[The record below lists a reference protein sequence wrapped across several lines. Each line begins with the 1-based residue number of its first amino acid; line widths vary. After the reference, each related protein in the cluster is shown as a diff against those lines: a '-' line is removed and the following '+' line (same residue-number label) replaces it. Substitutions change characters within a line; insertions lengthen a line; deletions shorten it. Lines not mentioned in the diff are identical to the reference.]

1 MENNTDPIF
10 FKNQE
15 LMFSNAFNLN
25 HKFFVAKDNTFL
37 DRKTNELKTVKQY
50 TSLLDIDSFLN
61 WELKLDNDHKNL
73 YELLKDELIEIYDI
87 DGDYTKP
94 SFLNDDGTR
103 RTYDEICTDFIDARL
118 DFQEDYYKH
127 IPLLRENFIIKRTD
141 DPSNVGSPK
150 EKISLHI
157 LIRNGM
163 KFKNNVDLKKFT
175 TKFKKYA
182 DLSYPKLIFDK
193 SIYSKNRVIR
203 ILGHSKSGQ
212 IGRQSYRYKD
222 FSTFNDICDRRLF
235 LASYLIGNETYYDA
249 IEEFDSFVIDDKID
263 PIEYGSES
271 SSKENIE
278 KLLNLI
284 FESIDN
290 NESTLC
296 DTEISDKICY
306 ADWKNLVFTVLNCSV
321 DESNKV
327 QRQLFSKLFQYY
339 RHSEDIDEDTT
350 WSNMSKYIGTY
361 SSLTIKSLHYFA
373 RQNYRYQDVFP
384 KLDFEYKIFIK
395 LLIYNKLVSKS
406 KSIMNKSPIPIP
418 IKYIHEFP
426 TLVHKSQKG
435 AYTIDYVRYIINSIC
450 CNVCNAGKNTI
461 YLYSKE
467 YDKSQQREVPFYSN
481 IKHSTLQQT
490 GSFLNIKIKFI
501 NNCFP
506 DDLDRY
512 KKQKISIIEGAIIPN
527 KLLIP
532 PPSMHTYKPVI
543 KSTQYVESIID
554 NMMTNNLF
562 KTYRSAVFEPYLY
575 KHDVKIYDDCL
586 NIFNGFAHRDSLD
599 DTSCD
604 TKCHSKVTTEL
615 YLNSLIF
622 ANFRDKLCNGVNEP
636 SSFEYFDNYIAH
648 MIQKPFERPLV
659 MIVLS
664 GSQGTGKDMF
674 IEFLES
680 LIGMEYVV
688 HIEKMETLL
697 KNFNKCLE
705 RKLLTKINE
714 IADKGI
720 HIENHNILKGI
731 ITCKTILI
739 EPKGIDSYSISHYS
753 RYIGFSNNE
762 DILKVENTDRRF
774 MMIKT
779 VNDMAND
786 ISYHNKIADNMK
798 DISIIRSAFKY
809 YATKDI
815 SGYKPTIIPN
825 TSYKGEQKIN
835 CLPYTLKF
843 LYYLGEEEKIDPSEG
858 TKSYKN
864 HMENIFCDYI
874 DWCTKMGNNKTVPRL
889 TMIKDFERLG
899 LVKQRIQTD
908 GGRKLGFNI
917 TYNELQD
924 LFRIYLK
931 DPTLILP
938 QN

>member
-1 MENNTDPIF
+1 MMENKTEPIF
-10 FKNQE
+10 FKTQE
-15 LMFSNAFNLN
+15 LMFSNASELKHN
-25 HKFFVAKDNTFL
+25 FFVAKDLSYL
-37 DRKTNELKTVKQY
+37 DKKTNKLKTVKQY
-50 TSLLDIDSFLN
+50 TSLPDIDSFLN
-61 WELKLDNDHKNL
+61 WELNLDTNNKNL
-73 YELLKDELIEIYDI
+73 YELLKEEMVEIYDI
-87 DGDYTKP
+87 DGDYTKT
-94 SFLNDDGTR
+94 SFLNDDGTQR
-103 RTYDEICTDFIDARL
+103 SYDEIVTDFIDARL

-141 DPSNVGSPK
+141 DPSNVGTPK

-157 LIRNGM
+157 IIRNGM
-163 KFKNNVDLKKFT
+163 KFKNNIDLKKFT
-175 TKFKKYA
+175 IKFKKYA

-203 ILGHSKSGQ
+203 ILSHSKDGQ

-235 LASYLIGNETYYDA
+235 FASYLIGNESYYDS
-249 IEEFDSFVIDDKID
+249 IDDNDSFVIDDKID
-263 PIEYGSES
+263 PIEYGSS
-271 SSKENIE
+271 SVDNIE
-278 KLLNLI
+278 KLLDLI

-296 DTEISDKICY
+296 DTEINDKMCY
-306 ADWKNLVFTVLNCSV
+306 ADWKNLVFTVLNCSI

-327 QRQLFSKLFQYY
+327 QRKLFSKLFQYY
-339 RHSEDIDEDTT
+339 RHSDDIDEDTT

-361 SSLTIKSLHYFA
+361 SSLTLKSLHYFA
-373 RQNYRYQDVFP
+373 RQNTKYKDIFP
-384 KLDFEYKIFIK
+384 NEHTEYKHFIMLK
-395 LLIYNKLVSKS
+395 IYNKLVTKA
-406 KSIMNKSPIPIP
+406 KNTMTKSPIPIP

-426 TLVHKSQKG
+426 TLVHISKND
-435 AYTIDYVRYIINSIC
+435 AFTIDYIQCIINSLC
-450 CNVCNAGKNTI
+450 SNVCNGGKNTI

-481 IKHSTLQQT
+481 IKYSNLQKT
-490 GSFLNIKIKFI
+490 GSFLNVNIRIL

-506 DDLDRY
+506 HQLDIY
-512 KKQKISIIEGAIIPN
+512 KQQQQKIKHGEKIPDK
-527 KLLIP
+527 KLLSI
-532 PPSMHTYKPVI
+532 PSMYIYKQVT
-543 KSTQYVESIID
+543 KSTQCEESVID

-562 KTYRSAVFEPYLY
+562 TTYRSAVFEPYLY
-575 KHDVKIYDDCL
+575 KDDVKIYNDCL
-586 NIFNGFAHRDSLD
+586 NIFNGFAHIDSLD
-599 DTSCD
+599 D
-604 TKCHSKVTTEL
+604 SKVTSEL

-622 ANFRDKLCNGVNEP
+622 SNFRDKLCNGINEP

-648 MIQKPFERPLV
+648 MIQKPYERPLV

-664 GSQGTGKDMF
+664 GEQGTGKDLF

-697 KNFNKCLE
+697 NNFNKCLE
-705 RKLLTKINE
+705 RKLLTKVNE

-720 HIENHNILKGI
+720 HIEKHNILKGI
-731 ITCKTILI
+731 ITCKTIQI
-739 EPKGIDSYSISHYS
+739 EPKGIDPYTISHYS

-762 DILKVENTDRRF
+762 DILKIENTDRRF

-779 VNDMAND
+779 KNDMANNVP
-786 ISYHNKIADNMK
+786 YHNKIMDNMK

-815 SGYKPTIIPN
+815 SGYKPAIMPIT
-825 TSYKGEQKIN
+825 TYKSEQKIHS
-835 CLPYTLKF
+835 LPYTLKF
-843 LYYLGEEEKIDPSEG
+843 LYYLGEEGKIDPSDQ

-864 HMENIFCDYI
+864 HMENIYSDYI
-874 DWCTKMGNNKTVPRL
+874 DWCTKMGNTRSVTRL
-889 TMIKDFERLG
+889 IMIKDFERIG

-908 GGRKLGFNI
+908 GERKLGFNI

-938 QN
+938 QK